1 MTFDGYL
8 TLYKRPKT
16 YKRGVYIGREKIT
29 CLSRI
34 VTIIQLEIA
43 KLYAVAGFS
52 LAVPF
57 AGTRN

>member
-1 MTFDGYL
+1 M
-8 TLYKRPKT
+8 
-16 YKRGVYIGREKIT
+16 GREKIT

-34 VTIIQLEIA
+34 VAFIQLEIA